1 LRFATTK
8 EWSTKLGSR
17 ASDKNGRC
25 PYFSEVSL
33 KRLFVCG
40 LILIFCFST
49 AAAEGQL
56 VKIKVLAA
64 DRTYGDIDLLMIAG
78 MGYLKINDVAEVF
91 GGKVDF
97 DPVKNV
103 ASLEFNRGKVEF
115 FIDSSEAIIDNVKRN
130 MKKETKIIEGRVW
143 IPLEVVITKAFGQV
157 LGGQVFWDY
166 PSKTLS
172 TVEKLTGAPVKE
184 KMEEVSPIEPEMT
197 EHVPPLEEAK
207 RARIKTIVID
217 PGHGGKDP
225 GAIGPGGTKEKDVV
239 LKIAHKLAKEL
250 HKNLKTRVILTRY
263 HDIFLPLAD
272 RTAIANREK
281 ADLFIS
287 VHCNASLKSHTE
299 GFEIYFLS
307 EEASDEEAQA
317 VANMENAVMALEE
330 KKEKGNELSS
340 ILWSLAMNEFMN
352 ESSEL
357 CSLICFEVDNS
368 LRVVGN
374 RGVKQAGFSVLKG
387 AKMPAVLV
395 EAAFISNES
404 GERKLRSSKFQSEL
418 AESICAGVT
427 KYKEWVEK
435 W

>member
-1 LRFATTK
+1 MCFATKK
-8 EWSTKLGSR
+8 EWPTKLGSG
-17 ASDKNGRC
+17 ASHKNGRYS
-25 PYFSEVSL
+25 YFSEVSL

-40 LILIFCFST
+40 LLLILCFSIGS
-49 AAAEGQL
+49 AESQL

-184 KMEEVSPIEPEMT
+184 EVEEVSPIEPEMT

-330 KKEKGNELSS
+330 RKEKGNELSS

-357 CSLICFEVDNS
+357 CSLISSEVDS
-368 LRVVGN
+368 QLRIMDN
-374 RGVKQAGFSVLKG
+374 RGVKQAGFTVLRG
-387 AKMPAVLV
+387 AKMPAILV
-395 EAAFISNES
+395 EGGFISNRSEA
-404 GERKLRSSKFQSEL
+404 RKLDSSKFQKEL
-418 AESICAGVT
+418 VEAICAGV
-427 KYKEWVEK
+427 KRYKEWVEK

>member
-1 LRFATTK
+1 M
-8 EWSTKLGSR
+8 
-17 ASDKNGRC
+17 
-25 PYFSEVSL
+25 

-40 LILIFCFST
+40 LLLILCFSI
-49 AAAEGQL
+49 ASAENQL

-64 DRTYGDIDLLMIAG
+64 DRTYSDIDLLMIAG

-115 FIDSSEAIIDNVKRN
+115 FIDSSEAIIDNVRRN

-287 VHCNASLKSHTE
+287 IHCNASLKSHTE

-330 KKEKGNELSS
+330 KKEKGDELSS

-395 EAAFISNES
+395 EAAFISNAS
-404 GERKLRSSKFQSEL
+404 GERKLSSSKFQKEL
-418 AESICAGVT
+418 AESICVGVT

>member
-1 LRFATTK
+1 M
-8 EWSTKLGSR
+8 
-17 ASDKNGRC
+17 
-25 PYFSEVSL
+25 
-33 KRLFVCG
+33 KRLFLCG
-40 LILIFCFST
+40 LLLISCFSV
-49 AAAEGQL
+49 ASAEGQL
-56 VKIKVLAA
+56 IKIKVLAA
-64 DRTYGDIDLLMIAG
+64 DRTYSDIDLLLITG
-78 MGYLKINDVAEVF
+78 MGYLKINDVAEIF

-103 ASLEFNRGKVEF
+103 ASLEFNKGKVEF
-115 FIDSSEAIIDNVKRN
+115 IIDSPEAVIDNVKRK

-157 LGGQVFWDY
+157 LGEQVFWDY

-172 TVEKLTGAPVKE
+172 TVEKLIGAPIREEV
-184 KMEEVSPIEPEMT
+184 EEVSPVEPEIT
-197 EHVPPLEEAK
+197 EHAPPLEGAK
-207 RARIKTIVID
+207 RARIKTVVID

-225 GAIGPGGTKEKDVV
+225 GAIGSQGTKEKDVT
-239 LKIAHKLAKEL
+239 LKIAYKLAKEL

-287 VHCNASLKSHTE
+287 IHCNASLKQHTE

-317 VANMENAVMALEE
+317 VANMENAVIALEE

-357 CSLICFEVDNS
+357 CSLISSEVGNY
-368 LRVVGN
+368 LRIVEN

-395 EAAFISNES
+395 ETAFISNKS
-404 GERKLRSSKFQSEL
+404 GEKNLRSSKFQNEMV
-418 AESICAGVT
+418 ESICAGVR
-427 KYKEWVEK
+427 KYKDWVEK

>member
-1 LRFATTK
+1 LPFTTTK
-8 EWSTKLGSR
+8 ERSTKLGSG
-17 ASDKNGRC
+17 ASRKDGC
-25 PYFSEVSL
+25 CAYFSEVSL

-40 LILIFCFST
+40 LLLIFCFSI
-49 AAAEGQL
+49 ASAESQL

-64 DRTYGDIDLLMIAG
+64 DRTYSDIDLLMIAG

-103 ASLEFNRGKVEF
+103 AILEFNRGKVEF
-115 FIDSSEAIIDNVKRN
+115 FIDSSEAIIDNVKRK
-130 MKKETKIIEGRVW
+130 MKKETKIVEGRVW

-207 RARIKTIVID
+207 KAKIKTIVID